1 MFYVLHNRLYTLISR
16 EIDMDVYVNVAT
28 GDVLFASVND
38 IWSSRWGSC
47 DPKRIYV

>member
-1 MFYVLHNRLYTLISR
+1 MFYVLEGRLYALMSQTEDGDRYL
-16 EIDMDVYVNVAT
+16 NVAT
-28 GDVLFASVND
+28 GDIIYGAARD